1 MKKRIIATLM
11 SIAIAASLCAC
22 GSGAAQQPQPEA
34 GAAEE
39 GSAGETDEEEPAG
52 EVSEDAAQ
60 DMTAAYETVEEDTA
74 AEGSDVRPEVTF
86 NHFHQMEEKDLT
98 VIASLSY
105 EVPVLIENAVI
116 EHTELH
122 RTLVGDCEAIAER
135 YRKSFD
141 EIKEAAGTA
150 IENMDGDVEDFPAGE
165 IEGTMEV
172 VRCDASVLSLCDI
185 SYVYYPG
192 AAHGITGY
200 TGYNYDTWSGNPIT
214 LEDVFAD
221 LPGMEAAIA
230 DNLIAV
236 STGEKVEAED
246 GMLDYAFENGYESLN
261 WVIDRDGVRFIFSP
275 SDIAPYA
282 LGTIEAKVSF
292 SENPSLF
299 TGTYGAAEGSYVKKL
314 EPYMPYAV
322 DLDGDGSAENVSVNS
337 IAGDDDYY
345 NAGLEVHVGDET
357 LTQEDAFYGL
367 TAYLLHTEDGRNY
380 VYTFTSGDND
390 YPTLTVFAIRDKV
403 PSVVGK
409 MEGSGT
415 ASQYIEMLGDDGE
428 ADPEESFIQRIPLI
442 DPAHFAL
449 STRLTIMST
458 YSGVRYYG
466 VGDDG
471 MPVPQTDQY
480 DVRNGIVLTS
490 LVDLKAEEVDVLT
503 NQVTGK
509 EVDIPAG
516 TKFTFYQTNGTDT
529 VDLMTE
535 DETLLRFNVS
545 GEWPQTVNGVKLEEA
560 FDGILFA
567 G

>member
-1 MKKRIIATLM
+1 MKNRIVCLLM
-11 SIAIAASLCAC
+11 SIVIGASLCAC
-22 GSGAAQQPQPEA
+22 GSGTAQPGETDVAAAEEETEEA
-34 GAAEE
+34 SVDTTGAAE
-39 GSAGETDEEEPAG
+39 
-52 EVSEDAAQ
+52 AA
-60 DMTAAYETVEEDTA
+60 EEDIA
-74 AEGSDVRPEVTF
+74 AEGSDVRPEVVF
-86 NHFHQMEEKDLT
+86 NRFHQMEEEDLT
-98 VIASLSY
+98 LIASCAY
-105 EVPVLIENAVI
+105 EVPELIEEAAIAYPHLNKML
-116 EHTELH
+116 T
-122 RTLVGDCEAIAER
+122 TDSDAIAEQ
-135 YRKSFD
+135 YGKYFD
-141 EIKEAAGTA
+141 EIKEAARSA
-150 IENMDGDVEDFPAGE
+150 IDNMDGDVEDFPAGE
-165 IEGTMEV
+165 IEGTLEV
-172 VRCDASVLSLCDI
+172 IRCDASVLSLCDT

-192 AAHGITGY
+192 AAHGMTGY
-200 TGYNYDTWSGNPIT
+200 TGYNYETATGNPIT

-221 LPGMEAAIA
+221 LPSMETAIA
-230 DNLIAV
+230 DNLVAV

-246 GMLDYAFENGYESLN
+246 GMLDFAFENGYESLN

-322 DLDGDGSAENVSVNS
+322 DLDGDGSVENVSVNS

-390 YPTLTVFAIRDKV
+390 YQTLTVFAIQDKV

-545 GEWPQTVNGVKLEEA
+545 GEWPQTVNGVNLEEA

>member
-1 MKKRIIATLM
+1 
-11 SIAIAASLCAC
+11 
-22 GSGAAQQPQPEA
+22 
-34 GAAEE
+34 
-39 GSAGETDEEEPAG
+39 
-52 EVSEDAAQ
+52 
-60 DMTAAYETVEEDTA
+60 
-74 AEGSDVRPEVTF
+74 
-86 NHFHQMEEKDLT
+86 MEEKDLT

-105 EVPVLIENAVI
+105 EVPALIENAVI

-246 GMLDYAFENGYESLN
+246 GMLDYAFENG
-261 WVIDRDGVRFIFSP
+261 
-275 SDIAPYA
+275 
-282 LGTIEAKVSF
+282 KVSF

-322 DLDGDGSAENVSVNS
+322 DLDGDGSVENVSVNS

-545 GEWPQTVNGVKLEEA
+545 GEWPQTVNGVNLEEA

>member
-1 MKKRIIATLM
+1 MKKRVIATLM

-22 GSGAAQQPQPEA
+22 GSGTAQQPQQEA

-39 GSAGETDEEEPAG
+39 ESAGETDEEEPAG

-60 DMTAAYETVEEDTA
+60 DMTAASETVEEDTA

-105 EVPVLIENAVI
+105 EVPALIENAVI

-122 RTLVGDCEAIAER
+122 RTLVGDCEAIAEQ
-135 YRKSFD
+135 YGKYFD
-141 EIKEAAGTA
+141 EIKEAARSA
-150 IENMDGDVEDFPAGE
+150 IDNMDGDVEDFPAGE
-165 IEGTMEV
+165 IEGTLEV
-172 VRCDASVLSLCDI
+172 IRCDASVLSLCDT

-192 AAHGITGY
+192 AAHGMTGY
-200 TGYNYDTWSGNPIT
+200 TGYNYETATGNPIT

-221 LPGMEAAIA
+221 LPGMETAIA
-230 DNLIAV
+230 DNLVAV

-246 GMLDYAFENGYESLN
+246 GMLDFAFENGYESLN

-322 DLDGDGSAENVSVNS
+322 DLDGDGSVENVSVNS

-390 YPTLTVFAIRDKV
+390 YQTLTVFAIRDKV

-535 DETLLRFNVS
+535 NETLLRFNVS

>member
-1 MKKRIIATLM
+1 MKNRIIAALM
-11 SIAIAASLCAC
+11 SIVIAASLCAC
-22 GSGAAQQPQPEA
+22 GSGTAQQPQT

-39 GSAGETDEEEPAG
+39 ESAESTDEEEPAG

-60 DMTAAYETVEEDTA
+60 DMTAASETAEEDLA
-74 AEGSDVRPEVTF
+74 VEGSDARPEVTL
-86 NHFHQMEEKDLT
+86 NQFHLMEEKDLT
-98 VIASLSY
+98 LIASCTY
-105 EVPVLIENAVI
+105 ELPEQIENAVI
-116 EHTELH
+116 EYPELN
-122 RTLVGDCEAIAER
+122 RTMVWDREEIAEQ

-150 IENMDGDVEDFPAGE
+150 IENMEGDVEDFPAGE

-172 VRCDASVLSLCDI
+172 VRCDPSVLSLCET
-185 SYVYYPG
+185 SYMYYPG
-192 AAHGITGY
+192 AAHGMTGY
-200 TGYNYDTWSGNPIT
+200 TCYNYKTADGNHIA

-221 LPGMEAAIA
+221 LSGMETAIA
-230 DNLIAV
+230 DSLVAV

-246 GMLDYAFENGYESLN
+246 GMLDYAFEDGYESLD
-261 WVIDRDGVRFIFSP
+261 WVIDRDGVRFIFAP

-282 LGTIEAKVSF
+282 LGTIEARISF

-299 TGTYGAAEGSYVKKL
+299 TGTYGPAEGSFVKKL
-314 EPYMPYAV
+314 DPYMPYAV

-337 IAGDDDYY
+337 IEGEDDYY
-345 NAGLEVHVGDET
+345 SAGLEVHIGEETCTLDE
-357 LTQEDAFYGL
+357 EFYGFS
-367 TAYLLHTEDGRNY
+367 AYLLHTEDDRNY

-390 YPTLTVFAIRDKV
+390 YQTLTVFAIQDKV

-415 ASQYIEMLGDDGE
+415 ASQYVGMLGDDGE
-428 ADPEESFIQRIPLI
+428 DDPEESFIQRFPMI

-471 MPVPQTDQY
+471 MPVPQSEQY

-490 LVDLKAEEVDVLT
+490 LVDLKAEEVDELT
-503 NQVTGK
+503 GQVTGK
-509 EVDIPAG
+509 VVDIPAG
-516 TKFTFYQTNGTDT
+516 TKFNFYQTNGIDT
-529 VDLMTE
+529 VDLVTE
-535 DETLLRFNVS
+535 DEMVLRFTVS